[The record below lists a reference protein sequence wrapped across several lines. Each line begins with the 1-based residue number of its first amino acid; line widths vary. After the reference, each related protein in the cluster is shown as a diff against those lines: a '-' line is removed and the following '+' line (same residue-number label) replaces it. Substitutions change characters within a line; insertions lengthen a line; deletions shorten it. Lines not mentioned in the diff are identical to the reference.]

1 MRTVKLPHDVYVVG
15 FAWLLIQLWA
25 AIPHMIFLGPDLAM
39 PSVTGRRSLN
49 LACALYLAF
58 RLWPSRSTSRVLDVV
73 IGIVAFVCATAV
85 LIVKSVTITPGL
97 PQGLAHEFAAWIGLI
112 LLLEATRRVL
122 GLPALLL
129 SVSLFLVGI
138 YVLLKR
144 HGVELPGAPV
154 PSANDQG
161 HSAVLE
167 GIFSFGSA
175 AIETM
180 RQTILSNWFSNEGVF
195 GLFLGLSESTI
206 FLFVLLGAIA
216 QQARAGDASERLY
229 RQALFRIRRRTTVDR
244 FPAWIR
250 NRALMIQMGL
260 VALLLMPEG
269 SILTET
275 WKSDWL
281 GFPAV
286 YSQILVFGFVAL
298 AVTLPFMGLR
308 ANQHEI
314 WFARAGDGL
323 WRCVF
328 GFVIVTIILAMDAPA
343 IAMTVTV
350 FMIGIPIFLAW
361 GYRETKKVE
370 PAINQ
375 VGSSL
380 VIVAVLLL
388 AASMLM
394 AVNYLLATLFWKD
407 LAVGQPP
414 PLILAVIGFTIFC
427 AIYLTATLAMPRQ
440 RRDWMRWLV
449 WFIPLHV
456 AFASYFAMG
465 ASPGRSA
472 TTAVATALPAL
483 ALQRLVDHPHR
494 FVRMFRRDLFLIGT
508 RCVSVMI
515 VVTITAAVIG
525 AATATLTKP

>member
-15 FAWLLIQLWA
+15 SAWLLIQLWA

-250 NRALMIQMGL
+250 NRALMVQMGL
-260 VALLLMPEG
+260 VALLLMPQG
-269 SILTET
+269 SILTDT
-275 WKSDWL
+275 WKGSWL
-281 GFPAV
+281 GMPAA
-286 YSQILVFGFVAL
+286 YSQVLIFCCVAM
-298 AVTLPFMGLR
+298 AITLLFMGLR
-308 ANQHEI
+308 ANQHEM
-314 WFARAGDGL
+314 WLSRVGDGL

-328 GFVIVTIILAMDAPA
+328 GFAIVSIILAMEAPA
-343 IAMTVTV
+343 ITMTVTV

-361 GYRETKKVE
+361 GYRETKKPG
-370 PAINQ
+370 PAVDQ
-375 VGSSL
+375 TGSSL
-380 VIVAVLLL
+380 IVVAAHLL
-388 AASMLM
+388 AASILM
-394 AVNYLLATLFWKD
+394 AVNFFAATTFWKD
-407 LAVGQPP
+407 LAVSRPP
-414 PLILAVIGFTIFC
+414 PLILAVIGVTIFC
-427 AIYLTATLAMPRQ
+427 VIYLATTLAVPR
-440 RRDWMRWLV
+440 RRHHWIRWAV
-449 WFIPLHV
+449 WLIPLHV
-456 AFASYFAMG
+456 LFATHFALG

-472 TTAVATALPAL
+472 TIAVAAAIPAL
-483 ALQRLVDHPHR
+483 ALQRLINQPAQFWP
-494 FVRMFRRDLFLIGT
+494 FVRRDLVLIGI
-508 RCVSVMI
+508 RCICVMV
-515 VVTITAAVIG
+515 VVTIGAGAIG
-525 AATATLTKP
+525 STIGTLTRP